1 MHSISPAASCYNYV
15 NNPVAFNDWQAH
27 STAYCGADKK
37 LMKAAM
43 AKTIAKGV
51 NPALGVGAT
60 GAGLAASLLGGGGE
74 KDSGWRVPEGYAGVK
89 TFMQGVAR
97 NKQKEPAPKIV
108 PHRKLPYL
116 IIPGA
121 QSIKLVSI
129 QDRANHLA
137 ATSIEQDGRQYT
149 VDASIG
155 WKVSPDGF
163 NPYRALF
170 NVVKGQLDNTVVD
183 ICQGAFRIATSA
195 SDLQEY
201 IDTATNKK
209 LTSQVR
215 ADYMVNFEETIF
227 NTMKTVSNEKLLHYG
242 VVLGRL
248 TLGLVSPHA
257 LEIVRPV
264 PNIAA
269 PTGTYPSALPAI
281 GEVIAEEV
289 GIASVTPI
297 TSA

>member
-1 MHSISPAASCYNYV
+1 M
-15 NNPVAFNDWQAH
+15 
-27 STAYCGADKK
+27 
-37 LMKAAM
+37 
-43 AKTIAKGV
+43 KGV
-51 NPALGVGAT
+51 NPALGMGAT

-97 NKQKEPAPKIV
+97 NKQKEPTPKIV
-108 PHRKLPYL
+108 PHRKMPYFV
-116 IIPGA
+116 IPGA

-155 WKVSPDGF
+155 WRVSPDGF

-201 IDTATNKK
+201 IDIATNKK
-209 LTSQVR
+209 LTSQAR
-215 ADYMVNFEETIF
+215 ADHMVRFEGAVF
-227 NTMKTVSNEKLLHYG
+227 NTMKTVSDEKLMHYG
-242 VVLGRL
+242 VELGRL

-257 LEIVRPV
+257 LEIVRPLQNTTT
-264 PNIAA
+264 PA
-269 PTGTYPSALPAI
+269 GTYSSLLPAI
-281 GEVIAEEV
+281 GEVIADEV
-289 GIASVTPI
+289 GMASVTPI